1 MLAALASALLC
12 AASAAAHI
20 GSPNVFFEGSAGVHP
35 VRIVIRPPQTFP
47 GLAQADI
54 RVTDSDVT
62 GISVKP
68 AFLDAGDETTPPAI
82 RATQVSGD
90 PQLWNATFWLLR
102 RGSYGVEVALE
113 SARGG
118 GRIAVPLQAAALAR
132 PVMPPALGA
141 TLVAF
146 GALLIGAAI
155 WLAAAAARAAGLTPG
170 AAPSPRE
177 RTRGRIAAAVAAL
190 VSCAAVY
197 GGNYRWQQM
206 DRDFAN
212 ALSKPLPV
220 EAGVR
225 REGAQNLL
233 HLAPTRDAPVTA
245 AWDTLVTDHGKL
257 MHLFLIREPDLDAF
271 AHLHPVRRDALDFD
285 GVLPPVPGGTYQ
297 LYAEVTHEDGSSET
311 LVGKVNLPPPSG
323 AALQMGAGP
332 GGGIL
337 CLSPS
342 SLAASP
348 LAASSDQPRALDF
361 DDSWHMGAS
370 EPTKGRSA
378 ALMGGGRMEFRTDG
392 ELVADRDTAL
402 RFAAFDAAG
411 APLPLEPYMGMFGH
425 AALRR
430 SDGTVFTHLHP
441 AGSISM
447 AAAEMLARRD
457 GTASPM
463 PLASA
468 SIAHEVEFP
477 YAFPRAGEYRMWVQ
491 VRSGGRVL
499 TGVFDVE
506 VRESG

>member
-1 MLAALASALLC
+1 MKGLLAFAGALLC

-20 GSPNVFFEGSAGVHP
+20 GSPNVFFEGVAGVHALR
-35 VRIVIRPPQTFP
+35 VVIRPPQTFP

-62 GISVKP
+62 RISVTP
-68 AFLDAGDETTPPAI
+68 TFLDAGDATTPPASA
-82 RATQVSGD
+82 ATRVAGD

-102 RGSYGVEVALE
+102 RGSYGVEVELE

-155 WLAAAAARAAGLTPG
+155 WLAAAAARAAGLAPG
-170 AAPSPRE
+170 AAPSPRD
-177 RTRGRIAAAVAAL
+177 RARGRIAAGLAAL
-190 VSCAAVY
+190 FCCAAVF

-212 ALSKPLPV
+212 ALAKPLPV

-225 REGAQNLL
+225 REGEQNLL
-233 HLAPTRDAPVTA
+233 HLAPPRDAPLTA

-257 MHLFLIREPDLDAF
+257 MHLFLIREPELDAF
-271 AHLHPVRRDALDFD
+271 AHLHPVRRDALAFD

-311 LVGKVNLPPPSG
+311 LVTKVNLPPPSG
-323 AALQMGAGP
+323 AAALQTSTGP

-342 SLAASP
+342 ALQPGA
-348 LAASSDQPRALDF
+348 DQPSALDF

-370 EPTKGRSA
+370 DPTPGRSA
-378 ALMGGGRMEFRTDG
+378 ALMGGGRMDFETDG

-402 RFAAFDAAG
+402 RFAAFDAGG

-447 AAAEMLARRD
+447 AAAEMLARRE

-463 PLASA
+463 PLASSA
-468 SIAHEVEFP
+468 TAHEVEFP
-477 YAFPRAGEYRMWVQ
+477 YAFPRAGEYRVWVQ

-499 TGVFDVE
+499 TGVFDVA

>member
-1 MLAALASALLC
+1 MKAHGAALACALLF

-20 GSPNVFFEGSAGVHP
+20 GSPNVFFEGAAGVHS

-68 AFLDAGDETTPPAI
+68 TFLDAGDETTPPASA
-82 RATQVSGD
+82 ATRVGGD
-90 PQLWNATFWLLR
+90 PGLWNATFWLLR
-102 RGSYGVEVALE
+102 RGSYGVEFELA

-141 TLVAF
+141 TLVAL

-155 WLAAAAARAAGLTPG
+155 WLATAAAREAGLTPG
-170 AAPSPRE
+170 AAPSPRD
-177 RTRGRIAAAVAAL
+177 RARGRIAAAIAAV

-220 EAGVR
+220 EAAVR
-225 REGAQNLL
+225 RDGAQNLL

-245 AWDTLVTDHGKL
+245 AWDSLVTDHGKL
-257 MHLFLIREPDLDAF
+257 MHLFLVREPDLDAF

-311 LVGKVNLPPPSG
+311 LVTKVNLPPPTG
-323 AALQMGAGP
+323 VALQMSAGP
-332 GGGIL
+332 GGIL
-337 CLSPS
+337 CLSPTS
-342 SLAASP
+342 QAAP
-348 LAASSDQPRALDF
+348 GADQPSALDF

-370 EPTKGRSA
+370 DPAKGRSA
-378 ALMGGGRMEFRTDG
+378 PLMGGGRMDFESDA
-392 ELVADRDTAL
+392 ELVADRDTTL
-402 RFAAFDAAG
+402 RFAAFGADG

-463 PLASA
+463 PVASA
-468 SIAHEVEFP
+468 ATARSVEFP

-491 VRSGGRVL
+491 VRTGGRVL

>member
-1 MLAALASALLC
+1 MRTLCAALASALLL
-12 AASAAAHI
+12 AANAAAHI
-20 GSPNVFFEGSAGVHP
+20 GSPNVFFEGVAGVHP

-62 GISVKP
+62 AISVKP
-68 AFLDAGDETTPPAI
+68 AFLDAGDETTPPAS
-82 RATQVSGD
+82 RATPVAGD
-90 PQLWNATFWLLR
+90 AQLWNATFWLLR
-102 RGSYGVEVALE
+102 RGSYGVEVELE

-141 TLVAF
+141 TLVALA
-146 GALLIGAAI
+146 ALLIGAAI
-155 WLAAAAARAAGLTPG
+155 WLAAATARAAGLTPG
-170 AAPSPRE
+170 AAPTPRDVA
-177 RTRGRIAAAVAAL
+177 RGRIAAVVAAF

-197 GGNYRWQQM
+197 GGSYRWQQM

-220 EAGVR
+220 EAAVR

-311 LVGKVNLPPPSG
+311 LVSKVSLPPPSG

-342 SLAASP
+342 SVAAS
-348 LAASSDQPRALDF
+348 ADQPSALDF
-361 DDSWHMGAS
+361 DDSWHMSSA
-370 EPTKGRSA
+370 EATKTRSA
-378 ALMGGGRMEFRTDG
+378 PLMGGGHMEFQTSG

-402 RFAAFDAAG
+402 RFAAFGADG

-468 SIAHEVEFP
+468 AIAHEVEFP
-477 YAFPRAGEYRMWVQ
+477 YAFPRAGAYRMWVQ

-499 TGVFDVE
+499 TGVFDVD
-506 VRESG
+506 VRESS